1 MWVLSSQLIFSMGML
16 MLQCVA
22 VLELQIQKFPVPL
35 LLSTSLDSRIS
46 AMGLGFTFKA
56 DLYYNRIVFALRIF
70 KSDMN
75 DFYF

>member
-1 MWVLSSQLIFSMGML
+1 MWVLSSQLIFTMGML

-22 VLELQIQKFPVPL
+22 VLESQIQKFPVPC

-46 AMGLGFTFKA
+46 TMGLGFTFKA
-56 DLYYNRIVFALRIF
+56 GLYYNRIVFALRIF